1 MSLDHCQSCFERKFN
16 YCETGIQ
23 LSLGLDAGSY
33 VAWLKDKFDNYYTQT
48 VTVNSNGDTTLTMA
62 SFDVT
67 VTPYSG
73 KYELT
78 FRESTAYDTDLE
90 LYIEGNTYQCILLSF
105 YDKS

>member
-1 MSLDHCQSCFERKFN
+1 MSIDHCQSCFERSFD
-16 YCETGIQ
+16 YCSIGIQ
-23 LSLGLDAGSY
+23 ISTGLDSGTY
-33 VAWLKDKFDNYYTQT
+33 QAWLKDKFDNYYVQT
-48 VTVNSNGDTTLTMA
+48 VTVNANGDTTLTMA

-78 FRESTAYDTDLE
+78 FRISTAYDEDLE

-105 YDKS
+105 HDKS